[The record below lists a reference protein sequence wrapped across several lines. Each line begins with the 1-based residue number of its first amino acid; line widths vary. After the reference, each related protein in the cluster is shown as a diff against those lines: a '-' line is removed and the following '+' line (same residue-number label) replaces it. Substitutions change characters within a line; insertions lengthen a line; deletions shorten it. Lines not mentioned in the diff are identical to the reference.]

1 MLQAW
6 NSVGI
11 IRCHS
16 DDDISTIDIEFHDA
30 SLHHPLHF
38 SNVLDHTIASLSST
52 AAVLACESQDEIRR
66 YLFTSSVLSLCYFIP
81 W

>member
-1 MLQAW
+1 MSEFSLQTW

-16 DDDISTIDIEFHDA
+16 EDEISTIDIEFHDA

-38 SNVLDHTIASLSST
+38 TNVMNHSMASLSST
-52 AAVLACESQDEIRR
+52 AAVLACESQDDVPR
-66 YLFTSSVLSLCYFIP
+66 YVSFPLHLSSRL
-81 W
+81 